1 MTISTSPTETKR
13 LAIDLRKKGYSYSE
27 IQNFVS
33 VPKSTLGVWLKK
45 VKLSSLQLER
55 VRQKRILGSKRGAE
69 KKSIDVQKAIDKIR
83 KSSAQDIKI
92 ISTRELWLLGIM
104 LYWKRLSEKDI
115 KKGVHFTSSDP
126 FLIRFFLRWLFQIG
140 RLTKKEIMLDLFVN
154 KKGKIKEKDV
164 NEIKT
169 YWSRITHFSVQDF
182 TRTYQHTSHTPHGM
196 LRVRVR
202 ASSMLSRQIAGWIQG
217 IQKIV

>member
-33 VPKSTLGVWLKK
+33 VPKSTLGVWIKKLK
-45 VKLSSLQLER
+45 LTPLQLER
-55 VRQKRILGSKRGAE
+55 VRQKRILGSKRGAQIKSLRTQEAIE
-69 KKSIDVQKAIDKIR
+69 KVMRQ
-83 KSSAQDIKI
+83 SSHDIKT

-104 LYWKRLSEKDI
+104 LYWKQLSEADV
-115 KKGVHFTSSDP
+115 KKGVRFTSSDP

-140 RLTKKEIMLDLFVN
+140 KLTKKEIALDLFLHDN
-154 KKGKIKEKDV
+154 QKKKLDVIKK
-164 NEIKT
+164 
-169 YWSRITHFSVQDF
+169 YWSRITHFSPDHFIHMYIVPS
-182 TRTYQHTSHTPHGM
+182 RKEYGM

-202 ASSMLSRQIAGWIQG
+202 ASSMLARQIAGWMHG
-217 IQKIV
+217 IHRIL